1 MKGNRLAVLSWR
13 VIQHRKEFEMK
24 RLHLHIS
31 VNDLA
36 KSISFYSTLF
46 GANPAVEKPDYA
58 KWMLDDPLVNF
69 AISQR
74 GAKAGLDHVGIQVD
88 SNEELTEIK
97 ARLDAAELSIISQE
111 GTTCCYAKSD
121 KHWIQ
126 DPSGI
131 AWETYHTLDS
141 APTFNEANE
150 NSETACCAPN
160 VQAVQFISRKVKA
173 ENDSKSKCG

>member
-1 MKGNRLAVLSWR
+1 
-13 VIQHRKEFEMK
+13 MK
-24 RLHLHIS
+24 RIHIHIS
-31 VNDLA
+31 VDDLDR
-36 KSISFYSTLF
+36 SIVFYNTLF
-46 GANPAVEKPDYA
+46 GTAPTVEKPDYA

-88 SNEELTEIK
+88 TNEALLEIK
-97 ARLDAAELSIISQE
+97 TRLDEAELRTLTQE

-121 KHWIQ
+121 KHWIV

-141 APTFNEANE
+141 APTFNEPAVAQSTE
-150 NSETACCAPN
+150 NACCAPTP
-160 VQAVQFISRKVKA
+160 QTIQMISRKR
-173 ENDSKSKCG
+173 

>member
-1 MKGNRLAVLSWR
+1 
-13 VIQHRKEFEMK
+13 MK

-31 VNDLA
+31 VDDLV

-46 GANPAVEKPDYA
+46 GSKPTVEKPDYA
-58 KWMLDDPLVNF
+58 KWMLDDPYVNF

-74 GAKAGLDHVGIQVD
+74 GAKVGLDHVGIQVD
-88 SNEELTEIK
+88 NDEELAEIK
-97 ARLDAAELSIISQE
+97 ARLDAADMSIISQE

-121 KHWIQ
+121 KHWVV

-141 APTFNEANE
+141 APTFNDTNE
-150 NSETACCAPN
+150 HSDSACCAPTA
-160 VQAVQFISRKVKA
+160 QAVQFMSRKV
-173 ENDSKSKCG
+173 NRT